1 MFMFQRL
8 KAKKGIT
15 LVEMVISALILAM
28 ALGAMLGCFVIGRI
42 SAVKAR
48 NRIQV
53 MNFARARME
62 WVKAQG
68 YTALRNLSPN
78 PFVETDVDAG
88 LIDDTRNTKIEV
100 DADDNL
106 IVTVTI
112 AWQDPIWGGTR
123 EVNEKLVTLISE
135 KAGNS
140 Y

>member
-8 KAKKGIT
+8 QDKRGIT
-15 LVEMVISALILAM
+15 LVEAVISVLILAM

-53 MNFARARME
+53 MNLARARME
-62 WVKAQG
+62 WVKAQD

-88 LIDDTRNTKIEV
+88 LIDDTRSTKIVV
-100 DADDNL
+100 DSNDNL

-112 AWQDPIWGGTR
+112 AWQDPIWGGTK
-123 EVNEKLVTLISE
+123 EVSEELVTLISE
-135 KAGNS
+135 
-140 Y
+140 